1 MNEPHSGSYTKAVL
15 NVRVRIP
22 LRYEISVVIQAL
34 KLSDAISMKQFCFFK
49 AFIVPILTL
58 NLKF

>member
-1 MNEPHSGSYTKAVL
+1 
-15 NVRVRIP
+15 
-22 LRYEISVVIQAL
+22 VVIQAL